1 MPDVILRDPILVEIV
16 DRVVA
21 AFHPEA
27 VYLFGSRARGDWR
40 ADSDYDLLM
49 VLPDDFGRKIHPFE
63 LHEATKDVRAAIDL
77 VPVSHA
83 GFRAARDQLG
93 NLSHEA
99 FHHGRRIYAR

>member
-1 MPDVILRDPILVEIV
+1 MPDVILRDPILAEIV

-49 VLPDDFGRKIHPFE
+49 VLPDDFGGKIHPFE

-77 VPVSHA
+77 IPVSHA

-99 FHHGRRIYAR
+99 FHNGKLVHGR

>member
-1 MPDVILRDPILVEIV
+1 MPDVILRDPILAEIV

-63 LHEATKDVRAAIDL
+63 AYEATRGL
-77 VPVSHA
+77 GVPVELFPCSRMNFEA
-83 GFRAARDQLG
+83 GRNRVG
-93 NLSHEA
+93 YLSHEA
-99 FHHGRRIYAR
+99 FHNGKLVHGR